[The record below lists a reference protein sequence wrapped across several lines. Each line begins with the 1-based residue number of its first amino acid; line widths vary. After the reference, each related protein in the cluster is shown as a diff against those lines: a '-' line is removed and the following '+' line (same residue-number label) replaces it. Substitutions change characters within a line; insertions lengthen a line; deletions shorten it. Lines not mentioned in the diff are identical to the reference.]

1 MNRICRKNQK
11 LLSAYVDGMLS
22 EKAKKYFTGHLDS
35 CPECRQALKELELL
49 RELLREF
56 PEKHP
61 GPGFETAILSRVRE
75 KPEVAASRSW
85 SRRVSYGLAGLA
97 LLLIVTLYLQKP
109 VLPPQLEIA
118 RTPAP
123 EGLIVEGK
131 KTEFPLKQKPPVSAE
146 QKIVSKPNVL
156 ADKDAE
162 KPLVPLAAAPE
173 TQKQTS
179 MPKPSVT
186 EEKLKS
192 EIPAAPQVAGSLAP
206 PAEYAAISK
215 KETGESAVTI
225 RKAAAISADKESQ
238 FLVIRNKT
246 DWEKAWNSQNTSQ
259 NLSLPLPEV
268 DFKKQMVV
276 ALPTNQAGR
285 EYKIVKTEEKP
296 DRIIVQYRATLPRQD
311 EVRIIPPYQIEV
323 VNTRPSVELQ
333 KLY

>member
-11 LLSAYVDGMLS
+11 LLSAYVDGMLP
-22 EKAKKYFTGHLDS
+22 ERVRKFFTGHLDS
-35 CPECRQALKELELL
+35 CPECRKALQELELL

-61 GPGFETAILSRVRE
+61 GPRFETAILSRVRE
-75 KPEVAASRSW
+75 KPGVIALRSW
-85 SRRVSYGLAGLA
+85 SRRVSYGLVGLA

-123 EGLIVEGK
+123 ERLVVEK
-131 KTEFPLKQKPPVSAE
+131 KKAGPVSEQNILAPAE
-146 QKIVSKPNVL
+146 QKIVSGSDAL
-156 ADKDAE
+156 TDKDAKKSALLSGTASE
-162 KPLVPLAAAPE
+162 KQEQVSESAPSLAE
-173 TQKQTS
+173 GK
-179 MPKPSVT
+179 V
-186 EEKLKS
+186 KS
-192 EIPAAPQVAGSLAP
+192 ETLPVPQVADSLNSAG
-206 PAEYAAISK
+206 YAIVSE
-215 KETGESAVTI
+215 KEVG
-225 RKAAAISADKESQ
+225 KAAALRKTAEISTDKESRL
-238 FLVIRNKT
+238 LVIRNKT
-246 DWEKAWNSQNTSQ
+246 DWENAWNFQNTSQ

-296 DRIIVQYRATLPRQD
+296 DRIIVQYRVILPRQD
-311 EVRIIPPYQIEV
+311 ESGIIPPYQLEV

-333 KLY
+333 KLD